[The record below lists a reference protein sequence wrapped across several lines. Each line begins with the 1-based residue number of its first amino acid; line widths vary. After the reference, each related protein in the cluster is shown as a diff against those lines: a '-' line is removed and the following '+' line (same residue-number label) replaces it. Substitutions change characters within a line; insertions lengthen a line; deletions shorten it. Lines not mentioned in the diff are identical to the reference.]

1 MKRRAV
7 SFIILLVTVVA
18 MLVGCAMP
26 VSAQGHCI
34 KSGCT
39 RKRSTGSSYCYVHKP
54 SSGSSSSYSGSSY
67 KSNSYSSGKSSSKKS
82 SSYSGKS
89 GKSYDYYGV
98 HNYKS
103 AQDFADDKYE
113 EFYDYE
119 DYYDDEDEA
128 YDAAED
134 YWRAHHGK

>member
-54 SSGSSSSYSGSSY
+54 SSSSSSSS
-67 KSNSYSSGKSSSKKS
+67 SSSYSSGKSSSKKG
-82 SSYSGKS
+82 SSYS

-119 DYYDDEDEA
+119 DTDDEDDAWDEA
-128 YDAAED
+128 YD
-134 YWRAHHGK
+134 YWNRHH